1 MSQVRAASTQDRTQ
15 PTLLV
20 SVHDISPLTLE
31 ASRRAVDLVLA
42 AGVPVQALT
51 LLVIPCHEDR
61 APIDEHPDACV
72 WLRDL
77 ATQGAHLIMHGYTHR
92 MPGRSLSPRGL
103 FWAHGFARG
112 QAEFFRLDAAETKRR
127 LEQGKAILVRAG
139 LAEATTSFVP
149 PAWLLSPEA
158 SAVVLAEGFDCHE
171 ELGGIVTL
179 QGLRAKR
186 LVGWG
191 SLGPLEACAT
201 RWWAALQIRR
211 APADTRFAIHPAD
224 MFRPRTVTAI
234 RAALRTLLA
243 RSSPKS
249 YRGFLQS
256 ISRIAEGVRVR
267 I

>member
-1 MSQVRAASTQDRTQ
+1 MNQVRAASTQDRTQ

-20 SVHDISPLTLE
+20 SVHDVSPLTLE
-31 ASRRAVDLVLA
+31 ASRRAVDLVVA
-42 AGVPVQALT
+42 AGLPLQALT

-61 APIDEHPDACV
+61 APLDEHPDACA

-77 ATQGAHLIMHGYTHR
+77 DTQGAHLIMHGYSHR
-92 MPGRSLSPRGL
+92 MSGRCLSPRGL

-112 QAEFFRLDAAETKRR
+112 QAEFFRSGAAETKQR

-139 LAEATTSFVP
+139 LASATTSFVP

-158 SAVVLAEGFDCHE
+158 RKAVLAEGFACHE
-171 ELGGIVTL
+171 EIGGIVTS

-191 SLGPLEACAT
+191 SLNSFEACAT

-211 APADTRFAIHPAD
+211 GRADTRLAIHPAD
-224 MFRPRTVTAI
+224 MNRPRTVAAI
-234 RAALRTLLA
+234 RTTLRTLLA
-243 RSSPKS
+243 RSSPMS
-249 YRGFLQS
+249 YRAFLRS
-256 ISRIAEGVRVR
+256 ISQ
-267 I
+267 